1 MSPRQ
6 WIAGWFDA
14 GWAAKDWNR
23 LLQLN
28 SLDLPLDTLTS
39 LT

>member
-6 WIAGWFDA
+6 CIAGWFDA

-28 SLDLPLDTLTS
+28 LLDLPLDTLTS